1 MSIFKSALNQLKN
14 AAEAMELNPAV
25 WEVLKKPQRII
36 ELSLPLKKDDG
47 TVQVFEAYRVQYN
60 NARGPYKGGIRF
72 HPQADLDEVKAL
84 AFWMTIK
91 CAVANIPY
99 GGAKGGIK
107 LDPKKLSEHE
117 LEHLTRQYTR
127 ALRWAIGPK
136 QDIPAP
142 DVNTNAKI
150 MGWMADEFEVL
161 TGGYKPGVVTGKPM
175 SLGGSAGRECATGY
189 GGFYILSEVFKKMN
203 RDLKKARVI
212 IQGTGNVGYWFA
224 KAAFKAGMKIVAMA
238 DSQGG
243 IFDKRGLGLDPDKI
257 METKKGKGLLA
268 GCYCAGTVCDCEH
281 YQSLSNK
288 KILELPCDV
297 LVPAA
302 VENQITRANAGRIKA
317 TIILE
322 MANGPVAAEADE
334 KLKKRGIL
342 VIPDVLANAGGVT
355 ASYWEWVQN
364 LNGDSWSETKVL
376 DNTKEKLVKAL
387 DASWQIQKEKG
398 VTLRVAAY
406 IVALRRIAESIKG
419 RGWV

>member
-1 MSIFKSALNQLKN
+1 
-14 AAEAMELNPAV
+14 
-25 WEVLKKPQRII
+25 
-36 ELSLPLKKDDG
+36 
-47 TVQVFEAYRVQYN
+47 
-60 NARGPYKGGIRF
+60 
-72 HPQADLDEVKAL
+72 
-84 AFWMTIK
+84 
-91 CAVANIPY
+91 
-99 GGAKGGIK
+99 
-107 LDPKKLSEHE
+107 
-117 LEHLTRQYTR
+117 
-127 ALRWAIGPK
+127 
-136 QDIPAP
+136 
-142 DVNTNAKI
+142 
-150 MGWMADEFEVL
+150 
-161 TGGYKPGVVTGKPM
+161 
-175 SLGGSAGRECATGY
+175 
-189 GGFYILSEVFKKMN
+189 
-203 RDLKKARVI
+203 
-212 IQGTGNVGYWFA
+212 
-224 KAAFKAGMKIVAMA
+224 
-238 DSQGG
+238 
-243 IFDKRGLGLDPDKI
+243 

-322 MANGPVAAEADE
+322 MANGPVAVEADE